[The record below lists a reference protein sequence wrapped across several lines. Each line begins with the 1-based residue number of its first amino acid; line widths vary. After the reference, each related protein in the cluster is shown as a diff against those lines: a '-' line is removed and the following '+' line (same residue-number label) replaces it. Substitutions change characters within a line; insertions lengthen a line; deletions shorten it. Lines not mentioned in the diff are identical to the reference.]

1 MAVPGKVSTFATVNL
16 KHITTMANK
25 NLNGTETLTFANGDG
40 ELAFIVTNGEKV
52 RVYTT
57 PACDS
62 YDTLGRAI
70 AHLEAAGYQILTDVF
85 N

>member
-1 MAVPGKVSTFATVNL
+1 MAK
-16 KHITTMANK
+16 K

-52 RVYTT
+52 RVYNTA
-57 PACDS
+57 ACDS
-62 YDTLGRAI
+62 YDNLARAI
-70 AHLEAAGYQILTDVF
+70 AHLETEGFQILTDVF